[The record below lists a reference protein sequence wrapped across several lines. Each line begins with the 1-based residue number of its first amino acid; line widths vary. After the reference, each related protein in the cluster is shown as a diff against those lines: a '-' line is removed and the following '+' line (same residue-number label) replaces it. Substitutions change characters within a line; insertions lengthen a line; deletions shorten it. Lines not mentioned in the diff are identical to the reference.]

1 MNEAPNAHPAGEQP
15 PDAHTDGPA
24 DEDAVDLRQV
34 MRARRQGKS
43 LRAWLAQPDR
53 YGVLL
58 VFIVASM
65 FAVAVLDQGPVAHAV
80 AVAAMGFTLMFAL
93 HTSRAPRRLRR
104 SAYIAVPVIIIV
116 TSAWARDATE
126 GAEELVAGITLVL
139 FVAVLASIFRRMA
152 VHLTISASTVL
163 AGLCIYVLL
172 GLVYSSIYGLIVASG
187 TQLFAQTT
195 DPTSFDTLYFSF
207 ITMTTV
213 GYGDLS
219 PIGDLPRI
227 LAASEA
233 LIGQIYLVTA
243 VALLVGNIG
252 RQRRRLGS

>member
-1 MNEAPNAHPAGEQP
+1 MNEQP
-15 PDAHTDGPA
+15 PDPQPDPTQPDSPQPG
-24 DEDAVDLRQV
+24 EDAVDIRQV
-34 MRARRQGKS
+34 MRTRRQGMT

-65 FAVAVLDQGPVAHAV
+65 FAVAILQEGPVAHAV

-93 HTSRAPRRLRR
+93 HTSRAPRRVRR
-104 SAYIAVPVIIIV
+104 TAYVAVPVLIVV
-116 TSAWARDATE
+116 TSTWSRDATQ
-126 GAEELVAGITLVL
+126 GAEELVAVVTLIL
-139 FVAVLASIFRRMA
+139 FLSVLASIFRRMA

-172 GLVYSSIYGLIVASG
+172 GLVYSSIYGLIIASG
-187 TQLFAQTT
+187 AQLFAQTT
-195 DPTSFDTLYFSF
+195 DPTSFDTMYFSF

-252 RQRRRLGS
+252 RHRRRLTP